1 MPLTD
6 LRYRLS
12 EEGRVVLGQ
21 LTADETLEFEVLSQ
35 KERDGLMD
43 LQSELRL
50 LDLYVKYH
58 GPVAQKRHEPRR
70 ADCTSPTASGRY
82 AQAIARRKVL
92 RSIAMMAI
100 ISLMCAGLAAIV
112 FLAD

>member
-1 MPLTD
+1 M
-6 LRYRLS
+6 
-12 EEGRVVLGQ
+12 VLGQ

-35 KERDGLMD
+35 RERDGLMD
-43 LQSELRL
+43 LQSGLRL

-58 GPVAQKRHEPRR
+58 GPAAQKRHEPRR

-82 AQAIARRKVL
+82 AQAMARRKVL
-92 RSIAMMAI
+92 RSIAMMVI
-100 ISLMCAGLAAIV
+100 VSLMCAGLAAIV

>member
-21 LTADETLEFEVLSQ
+21 LT
-35 KERDGLMD
+35 
-43 LQSELRL
+43 
-50 LDLYVKYH
+50 KYH
-58 GPVAQKRHEPRR
+58 GPAAQKWHEPRR

-82 AQAIARRKVL
+82 AQAMARRKVL
-92 RSIAMMAI
+92 RSIAMMVI
-100 ISLMCAGLAAIV
+100 VSLMCAGLAAIV